1 MLLLGY
7 GLVGIPRTLWRE
19 ADIET
24 CLKRCLHRQ
33 APASC
38 LLHPQPEPSSF
49 SQPRLLLHNSVPL
62 RQPCGL
68 MLTLTGR
75 PFLE

>member
-24 CLKRCLHRQ
+24 CLKRCLHRW
-33 APASC
+33 A
-38 LLHPQPEPSSF
+38 QPS
-49 SQPRLLLHNSVPL
+49 RL
-62 RQPCGL
+62 C
-68 MLTLTGR
+68 
-75 PFLE
+75 